1 MMSFGNRNRNR
12 NNIGANLVLDSW
24 KMIHELRLPTKNIN
38 AIREYEIMSLMGY
51 FKGWGKIIAQR
62 YIAGIGV

>member
-1 MMSFGNRNRNR
+1 
-12 NNIGANLVLDSW
+12 
-24 KMIHELRLPTKNIN
+24 MIHELRLPTKNIN